1 MSKQTQ
7 KSEEEIKQEIYEKK
21 AVKKY
26 AGKRQGECQPLQTG
40 DMTAVLNLITSSMK
54 HFGGMPYKYPPTEEG
69 LKLFVK
75 RSQSFFE
82 YVNEVNANPDL
93 EKKLI
98 PDVETWSV
106 YLGTTRKTIF
116 EYAARGGQ
124 WATAIDFFKNA
135 INSAKKQ
142 LAFSYKIPAMLYVFD
157 SVNNHSYHNVSEFHV
172 SAAPSNVVSEQSE
185 LEREL
190 ISNGL
195 TWDDNKGEFEAIDVK
210 GEIIDVDLRPNNE
223 SDQSTS
229 QE

>member
-1 MSKQTQ
+1 MGKQVKKT
-7 KSEEEIKQEIYEKK
+7 EEEIRAEVYEKK
-21 AVKKY
+21 AVKTLSGRRK
-26 AGKRQGECQPLQTG
+26 GECLPLETG
-40 DMTAVLNLITSSMK
+40 DMTAVLNLITSSLK
-54 HFGGMPYKYPPTEEG
+54 RYGGMPYKYPPTEEG
-69 LKLFVK
+69 LKLFVD

-82 YVNEVNANPDL
+82 YVNEVNADPNL

-106 YLGTTRKTIF
+106 YIGITRQTIY